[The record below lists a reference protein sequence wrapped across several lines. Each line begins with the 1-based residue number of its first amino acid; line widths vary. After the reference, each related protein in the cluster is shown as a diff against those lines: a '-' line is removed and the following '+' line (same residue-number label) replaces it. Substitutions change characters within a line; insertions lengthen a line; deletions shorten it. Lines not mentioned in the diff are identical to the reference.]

1 MAKDDLDAAW
11 EGNLSVMDINYYKQ
25 YEPLFGSWRITRQIG
40 EGSFGKVFEI
50 EREDFGV
57 TYRAALKA
65 ITVPASESELLE
77 VKADGMDDASVRTY
91 FGSFVEELVREF
103 ALMSRLKG
111 NSNVVSYEDHQVIEH
126 PDDIGWDILIRM
138 ELLTPLNRYTST
150 HTVTRQDVIKLG
162 IDLCRALEMCQKF
175 NIIHR
180 DIKPENIFISGMG
193 DFKLGDFGIARTVEK
208 TTSGLSKKGTYTYMA
223 PEVYKGEAYGSTVD
237 IYSLGIVLYRLLN
250 GNRTPFLPAAP
261 APITHADRENALA
274 RRFSGAPLPAPCHA
288 EGRLAEIVL
297 KACAYDQKERYSS
310 TMQMRQELESIL
322 YNREES
328 KYIYPEGDDVPQD
341 SVHYVKTGEE
351 PPVAETE
358 ATQRDS
364 EAAQRNSGAN
374 AADTEDEG
382 RTVSDFD
389 GITGGF
395 DRTTGEDGKTVSD
408 FGGTAGRTSGMAED
422 TGKTGGNFIDSVG
435 RPGHAAAVLE
445 GTAKWAD
452 WVILL
457 AALISLYIAAPRR
470 VITGI
475 FMYGGLSRLPL
486 SMYVLSVVFS
496 VLLTGCSLYISAAG
510 KRLAQAAGLVMAA
523 GSLLLGWAGMQIPF
537 IYYRVDALFIRY
549 GFETQAGLSFL
560 QRFGIVFLV
569 FMGIAW
575 LLKNEREDSSA
586 YRNKTMLLSIMP
598 VCLLFVADAFT
609 QLTPIFIGCVSFLYL
624 IVWGIVLKAG
634 VQNPRRKSFIWTGIA
649 LSIVLFLWYASQF
662 FIWTGF
668 GSTFYLWITV
678 ISLTVHTAGSMGV
691 FLGLYSINRKK
702 EK

>member
-50 EREDFGV
+50 ERKDFGV

-91 FGSFVEELVREF
+91 FGSFVEELVKEF

-162 IDLCRALEMCQKF
+162 IDLCHALELCQKF

-180 DIKPENIFISGMG
+180 DIKPENIFVSDMG

-208 TTSGLSKKGTYTYMA
+208 TKGTYTYMA

-297 KACAYDQKERYSS
+297 KACAYDPKERYSS
-310 TMQMRQELESIL
+310 PMQMRQELESIL

-364 EAAQRNSGAN
+364 EAAQRNSGAD
-374 AADTEDEG
+374 AADTEDTEDEG
-382 RTVSDFD
+382 RTISDFG
-389 GITGGF
+389 GIIGSF

-408 FGGTAGRTSGMAED
+408 FGGTARKTEKTAVSSARRLPWLDWALLLLLLLVLPMAART
-422 TGKTGGNFIDSVG
+422 
-435 RPGHAAAVLE
+435 
-445 GTAKWAD
+445 
-452 WVILL
+452 
-457 AALISLYIAAPRR
+457 R
-470 VITGI
+470 VITGLG
-475 FMYGGLSRLPL
+475 MYGGTRLPFSL
-486 SMYVLSVVFS
+486 YVSSVVFS
-496 VLLTGCSLYISAAG
+496 VLLAGAALFVSLAGRKAVRLTGLGVALISF
-510 KRLAQAAGLVMAA
+510 
-523 GSLLLGWAGMQIPF
+523 LLGLTGMSAPSF
-537 IYYRVDALFIRY
+537 YYMFDALFHRY
-549 GFETQAGLSFL
+549 GFETRSGLSFL
-560 QRFGIVFLV
+560 QRFGMVYAALV
-569 FMGIAW
+569 GLAW
-575 LLKNEREDSSA
+575 LLRDRKNDRNG
-586 YRNKTMLLSIMP
+586 YRKRTALLSLAP
-598 VCLLFVADAFT
+598 VCLLFLGDGAT
-609 QLTPIFIGCVSFLYL
+609 QSMPVLIGPVLLLYL
-624 IVWGIVLKAG
+624 AIWGLALKMESRNPEKKGLAWAAAVL
-634 VQNPRRKSFIWTGIA
+634 S
-649 LSIVLFLWYASQF
+649 VLLILGYASVFQYQF
-662 FIWTGF
+662 WTTLLLLVIYTG
-668 GSTFYLWITV
+668 GST
-678 ISLTVHTAGSMGV
+678 GV
-691 FLGLYSINRKK
+691 FWRICKWRDRG
-702 EK
+702 

>member
-1 MAKDDLDAAW
+1 
-11 EGNLSVMDINYYKQ
+11 MDINYYKQ
-25 YEPLFGSWRITRQIG
+25 YEPIFGSWHITRQIG

-57 TYRAALKA
+57 TYKAALKA

-297 KACAYDQKERYSS
+297 KACAYDPKERYSS
-310 TMQMRQELESIL
+310 PMQMRQELESIL

-374 AADTEDEG
+374 AADTEDTEEEG
-382 RTVSDFD
+382 RTVSDF
-389 GITGGF
+389 GGMAGGF

-408 FGGTAGRTSGMAED
+408 FGGMARKTEKTAVSSERRLPWLDWAFLLLLLLVLPMAART
-422 TGKTGGNFIDSVG
+422 
-435 RPGHAAAVLE
+435 
-445 GTAKWAD
+445 
-452 WVILL
+452 
-457 AALISLYIAAPRR
+457 R
-470 VITGI
+470 VITALGM
-475 FMYGGLSRLPL
+475 FWGTRLPF
-486 SMYVLSVVFS
+486 SSYVSSVVFS
-496 VLLTGCSLYISAAG
+496 VLLAGAALFVSLAGRKAA
-510 KRLAQAAGLVMAA
+510 RLAGLGVALI
-523 GSLLLGWAGMQIPF
+523 SFLLGLAGMSAPSF
-537 IYYRVDALFIRY
+537 YYMFDALFNKY
-549 GFETQAGLSFL
+549 GFETRSGLSFL
-560 QRFGIVFLV
+560 QRFGMVYAALV
-569 FMGIAW
+569 GLAW
-575 LLKNEREDSSA
+575 LLRDRKDDRNS
-586 YRNKTMLLSIMP
+586 YRKRTALLSLAP
-598 VCLLFVADAFT
+598 VCLLFLGDGMT
-609 QLTPIFIGCVSFLYL
+609 QSMPVLIGPVLFLYL
-624 IVWGIVLKAG
+624 VIWGLALKMESRNPEKKGLAWAAAVLSVLLILGYASVFQYQFWTTLLLLAIYTGGSAGVFWGICKW
-634 VQNPRRKSFIWTGIA
+634 RDR
-649 LSIVLFLWYASQF
+649 
-662 FIWTGF
+662 
-668 GSTFYLWITV
+668 
-678 ISLTVHTAGSMGV
+678 
-691 FLGLYSINRKK
+691 
-702 EK
+702 E

>member
-1 MAKDDLDAAW
+1 
-11 EGNLSVMDINYYKQ
+11 MDINYYKQ
-25 YEPLFGSWRITRQIG
+25 YEPIFGSWRITRQIG

-57 TYRAALKA
+57 TYKAALKA

-77 VKADGMDDASVRTY
+77 VKADGMDDASVRIY

-150 HTVTRQDVIKLG
+150 HAVTRKDVIKLG

-297 KACAYDQKERYSS
+297 KACAYDPKERYSS
-310 TMQMRQELESIL
+310 PMQMRQELESIL
-322 YNREES
+322 YNWEES

-364 EAAQRNSGAN
+364 EAAQRNSGAG

-382 RTVSDFD
+382 RTVSDF
-389 GITGGF
+389 GGMAGSF

-422 TGKTGGNFIDSVG
+422 AGKTGGNFIDSVG

-510 KRLAQAAGLVMAA
+510 KRLVRAAGLGVALI
-523 GSLLLGWAGMQIPF
+523 SFLLGLAGMSAPSF
-537 IYYRVDALFIRY
+537 YYMFDALFINY
-549 GFETQAGLSFL
+549 GFETRSGLSFL
-560 QRFGIVFLV
+560 QRFGMVYAALV
-569 FMGIAW
+569 GLAW
-575 LLKNEREDSSA
+575 LLRDRKDDRNG
-586 YRNKTMLLSIMP
+586 YRKRTALLSLAP
-598 VCLLFVADAFT
+598 VCLLFLGDGMT
-609 QLTPIFIGCVSFLYL
+609 QSMPVLIGPVLFLYL
-624 IVWGIVLKAG
+624 VIWGLALKMESRNPEKKGLAWAAAVLSVLLILGYASVFRYFFWPTLLLLVIYTGGSAGVFWGICKWRDRG
-634 VQNPRRKSFIWTGIA
+634 
-649 LSIVLFLWYASQF
+649 
-662 FIWTGF
+662 
-668 GSTFYLWITV
+668 
-678 ISLTVHTAGSMGV
+678 
-691 FLGLYSINRKK
+691 
-702 EK
+702 

>member
-1 MAKDDLDAAW
+1 M
-11 EGNLSVMDINYYKQ
+11 GNISVLENKIFLFIKRIMDINYYKQ

-274 RRFSGAPLPAPCHA
+274 RRFSGASLPAPSHA

-297 KACAYDQKERYSS
+297 KACAYDPRERYSS
-310 TMQMRQELESIL
+310 PMQMRQELESIL
-322 YNREES
+322 YSREEGQ
-328 KYIYPEGDDVPQD
+328 YIYPEGDDVPQD

-364 EAAQRNSGAN
+364 EAAQRNSGAD
-374 AADTEDEG
+374 AADMEDEG
-382 RTVSDFD
+382 
-389 GITGGF
+389 G
-395 DRTTGEDGKTVSD
+395 TVSD
-408 FGGTAGRTSGMAED
+408 FGGTVSDFGREREDSDRTVSDFGGAARKTEKTAVSSERGLPWLDWALLLLLLLVLPMAAR
-422 TGKTGGNFIDSVG
+422 T
-435 RPGHAAAVLE
+435 
-445 GTAKWAD
+445 
-452 WVILL
+452 
-457 AALISLYIAAPRR
+457 R
-470 VITGI
+470 VITALG
-475 FMYGGLSRLPL
+475 MYGGTRLPFSL
-486 SMYVLSVVFS
+486 YVSSVVFS
-496 VLLTGCSLYISAAG
+496 VLLAGAALFVSLAGRKAARLAGLGVALISFLLGLAGMSAPSLYY
-510 KRLAQAAGLVMAA
+510 M
-523 GSLLLGWAGMQIPF
+523 F
-537 IYYRVDALFIRY
+537 HALFNKY
-549 GFETQAGLSFL
+549 GFETWSGLSFL
-560 QRFGIVFLV
+560 QRFGMVYAALV
-569 FMGIAW
+569 GLAW
-575 LLKNEREDSSA
+575 LLRDRKDDRNG
-586 YRNKTMLLSIMP
+586 YRKRTALLSLAP
-598 VCLLFVADAFT
+598 VCLLFLGDGAT
-609 QLTPIFIGCVSFLYL
+609 QSMPVLIGPVLLLYL
-624 IVWGIVLKAG
+624 AIWGLALKMESRNPEKKGLVWAAAVLSVLLILGYASVFRYFFWPTLLLLVIYTGGSAGVFWGICKWRDRG
-634 VQNPRRKSFIWTGIA
+634 
-649 LSIVLFLWYASQF
+649 
-662 FIWTGF
+662 
-668 GSTFYLWITV
+668 
-678 ISLTVHTAGSMGV
+678 
-691 FLGLYSINRKK
+691 
-702 EK
+702 

>member
-1 MAKDDLDAAW
+1 
-11 EGNLSVMDINYYKQ
+11 MDINYYKQ
-25 YEPLFGSWRITRQIG
+25 YEPIFGSWRITRQIG

-91 FGSFVEELVREF
+91 FGSFVEELVKEF

-297 KACAYDQKERYSS
+297 KACAYDPKERYSS
-310 TMQMRQELESIL
+310 PMQMRQELESIL
-322 YNREES
+322 YNWEES

-364 EAAQRNSGAN
+364 EAAQRNSGAG

-382 RTVSDFD
+382 RTVSDF
-389 GITGGF
+389 GGMAGSF

-408 FGGTAGRTSGMAED
+408 FGGTANENTDMAGDVED
-422 TGKTGGNFIDSVG
+422 NSSNFTEEKTAVKTVEYGQRRKQKKSV
-435 RPGHAAAVLE
+435 RFWAAIV
-445 GTAKWAD
+445 
-452 WVILL
+452 VPCLL
-457 AALISLYIAAPRR
+457 
-470 VITGI
+470 VFCITGI
-475 FMYGGLSRLPL
+475 LLIKGRTDASVIKDEEGRIVQEALSETTYAVYEYDENGERIKKNIYETNGTLIESSQYEYIYETNGNLNSIEEYNESGALIRKYLYPDDEVSGVEEYDENGNLSKDSTYVEGKLSQYRLIEY
-486 SMYVLSVVFS
+486 SENGQVARESYYNADDVLSTDLKYDENGGCTEAWHYNEDGTLKEYYLTEYDENGNMLKS
-496 VLLTGCSLYISAAG
+496 SCYNADHVLVKVSEYGENETL
-510 KRLAQAAGLVMAA
+510 R
-523 GSLLLGWAGMQIPF
+523 
-537 IYYRVDALFIRY
+537 RVENYNTD
-549 GFETQAGLSFL
+549 GT
-560 QRFGIVFLV
+560 
-569 FMGIAW
+569 
-575 LLKNEREDSSA
+575 
-586 YRNKTMLLSIMP
+586 
-598 VCLLFVADAFT
+598 
-609 QLTPIFIGCVSFLYL
+609 L
-624 IVWGIVLKAG
+624 IEVE
-634 VQNPRRKSFIWTGIA
+634 S
-649 LSIVLFLWYASQF
+649 Y
-662 FIWTGF
+662 
-668 GSTFYLWITV
+668 STDGTLIKVDEY
-678 ISLTVHTAGSMGV
+678 
-691 FLGLYSINRKK
+691 N
-702 EK
+702 

>member
-1 MAKDDLDAAW
+1 
-11 EGNLSVMDINYYKQ
+11 MDINYYKQ
-25 YEPLFGSWRITRQIG
+25 YEPIFGSWRITRQIG

-274 RRFSGAPLPAPCHA
+274 RRFSGASLPAPSHA

-310 TMQMRQELESIL
+310 PMQMRQELESIL

-408 FGGTAGRTSGMAED
+408 FGGTARKTEKTAVSSERRLPWLDWALLLLLLLVLPMAART
-422 TGKTGGNFIDSVG
+422 
-435 RPGHAAAVLE
+435 
-445 GTAKWAD
+445 
-452 WVILL
+452 
-457 AALISLYIAAPRR
+457 R
-470 VITGI
+470 VITALGI
-475 FMYGGLSRLPL
+475 FWGTRLPF
-486 SMYVLSVVFS
+486 SSYVSSVVFS
-496 VLLTGCSLYISAAG
+496 VLLAGAALFVSLAG
-510 KRLAQAAGLVMAA
+510 RKAVRLAGLGVALI
-523 GSLLLGWAGMQIPF
+523 SFLLGLAGMSAPSF
-537 IYYRVDALFIRY
+537 YYMFDALFNKY
-549 GFETQAGLSFL
+549 GFETRSGLSFL
-560 QRFGIVFLV
+560 QRFGMVYAALV
-569 FMGIAW
+569 GLAW
-575 LLKNEREDSSA
+575 LLRDRKDDRNS
-586 YRNKTMLLSIMP
+586 YRKRTALLSLAP
-598 VCLLFVADAFT
+598 VCLLFLGDGMTRSMPV
-609 QLTPIFIGCVSFLYL
+609 LIG
-624 IVWGIVLKAG
+624 
-634 VQNPRRKSFIWTGIA
+634 P
-649 LSIVLFLWYASQF
+649 VLFFYLVIWGLALKMESRNPEKKGLAWAAAVLSVLLILGYASVFQYQF
-662 FIWTGF
+662 WTTLLLLVIYTG
-668 GSTFYLWITV
+668 GST
-678 ISLTVHTAGSMGV
+678 GV
-691 FLGLYSINRKK
+691 FWRICKWRDRG
-702 EK
+702 

>member
-1 MAKDDLDAAW
+1 
-11 EGNLSVMDINYYKQ
+11 MDINYYKQ
-25 YEPLFGSWRITRQIG
+25 YEPIFGSWRITRQIG

-57 TYRAALKA
+57 TYKAALKA

-126 PDDIGWDILIRM
+126 PNDIGWDILIRM

-162 IDLCRALEMCQKF
+162 TDLCRALEMCQKF

-297 KACAYDQKERYSS
+297 KACAYDPRERYSS
-310 TMQMRQELESIL
+310 PMQMRQELESIL

-364 EAAQRNSGAN
+364 EAAQRNSGAD
-374 AADTEDEG
+374 AADTEDTEDEG
-382 RTVSDFD
+382 RTISDFG
-389 GITGGF
+389 GIIGSF

-408 FGGTAGRTSGMAED
+408 FGGTARKTEKTAVSSARRLPWLDWALLLLLLLVLPMAART
-422 TGKTGGNFIDSVG
+422 
-435 RPGHAAAVLE
+435 
-445 GTAKWAD
+445 
-452 WVILL
+452 
-457 AALISLYIAAPRR
+457 R
-470 VITGI
+470 VITGLG
-475 FMYGGLSRLPL
+475 MYGGTRLPFSL
-486 SMYVLSVVFS
+486 YVSSVVFS
-496 VLLTGCSLYISAAG
+496 VLLAGAALFVSLAGRKAVRLTGLGVALISF
-510 KRLAQAAGLVMAA
+510 
-523 GSLLLGWAGMQIPF
+523 LLGLTGMSAPSF
-537 IYYRVDALFIRY
+537 YYMFDALFHRY
-549 GFETQAGLSFL
+549 GFETRSGLSFL
-560 QRFGIVFLV
+560 QRFGMVYAALV
-569 FMGIAW
+569 GLAW
-575 LLKNEREDSSA
+575 LLRDRKNDRNG
-586 YRNKTMLLSIMP
+586 YRKRTALLSLAP
-598 VCLLFVADAFT
+598 VCLLFLGDGMTLSMPV
-609 QLTPIFIGCVSFLYL
+609 LIGPVLLLYL
-624 IVWGIVLKAG
+624 AIWGLALKMESRNPEKKGLAWAAAVLSVLLILGYASVFQYFFWPTLLLLVIYTGGSAGVFWGICKWRDRG
-634 VQNPRRKSFIWTGIA
+634 
-649 LSIVLFLWYASQF
+649 
-662 FIWTGF
+662 
-668 GSTFYLWITV
+668 
-678 ISLTVHTAGSMGV
+678 
-691 FLGLYSINRKK
+691 
-702 EK
+702 

>member
-50 EREDFGV
+50 ERKDFGV

-91 FGSFVEELVREF
+91 FGSFVEELVKEF

-111 NSNVVSYEDHQVIEH
+111 NSNIVSYEDHQVIEH

-150 HTVTRQDVIKLG
+150 HMVTRQDVIKLG
-162 IDLCRALEMCQKF
+162 IDLCHALELCQKF

-180 DIKPENIFISGMG
+180 DIKPENIFVSDMG

-297 KACAYDQKERYSS
+297 KACAYDPKERYSS
-310 TMQMRQELESIL
+310 PMQMRQELESIL

-364 EAAQRNSGAN
+364 EATQRNSGAN

-408 FGGTAGRTSGMAED
+408 FGGAARKTEKTAVSSERGLPWLDWALLLLLLLVLPMAART
-422 TGKTGGNFIDSVG
+422 
-435 RPGHAAAVLE
+435 
-445 GTAKWAD
+445 
-452 WVILL
+452 
-457 AALISLYIAAPRR
+457 R
-470 VITGI
+470 VITA
-475 FMYGGLSRLPL
+475 FWMYGGTRLPFSL
-486 SMYVLSVVFS
+486 YVSSVVFS
-496 VLLTGCSLYISAAG
+496 VLLAGAALFVSLAGRKAARLAGLGVALISFLLGLAGMSAPSLYY
-510 KRLAQAAGLVMAA
+510 M
-523 GSLLLGWAGMQIPF
+523 F
-537 IYYRVDALFIRY
+537 DALFKY
-549 GFETQAGLSFL
+549 GFETRSGLSFL
-560 QRFGIVFLV
+560 QRFGMVYAALV
-569 FMGIAW
+569 GLAW
-575 LLKNEREDSSA
+575 LLRDRKDDRNG
-586 YRNKTMLLSIMP
+586 YRKRTALLSLAP
-598 VCLLFVADAFT
+598 VCLLFLGDGMTRSMPV
-609 QLTPIFIGCVSFLYL
+609 LIGPVLFLYL
-624 IVWGIVLKAG
+624 AIWGLALKMESRNPEKKGLVWAAAVLSVLLILGYASVFRYFFWPTRLLLVIYTGGSTGVFWGICKWRDRG
-634 VQNPRRKSFIWTGIA
+634 
-649 LSIVLFLWYASQF
+649 
-662 FIWTGF
+662 
-668 GSTFYLWITV
+668 
-678 ISLTVHTAGSMGV
+678 
-691 FLGLYSINRKK
+691 
-702 EK
+702 